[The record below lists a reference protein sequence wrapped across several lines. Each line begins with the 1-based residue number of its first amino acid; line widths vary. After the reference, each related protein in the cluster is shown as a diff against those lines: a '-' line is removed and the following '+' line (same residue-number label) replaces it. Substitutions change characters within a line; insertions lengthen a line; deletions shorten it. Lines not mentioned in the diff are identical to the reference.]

1 VAEDCI
7 FCKIAN
13 KEISADEVW
22 RDQDV
27 VAFRDINPMAPVHVL
42 VIPISHIASL
52 DQLQDQSLAG
62 KLILTASELARKL
75 DIDESG
81 YRVVINTGPE
91 AGQSVNHLH
100 LHLLGGRSM
109 SWPPG

>member
-1 VAEDCI
+1 MAEDCI

-42 VIPISHIASL
+42 VIPVSHIASL

-75 DIDESG
+75 DIDDSG

>member
-1 VAEDCI
+1 MAEDCI

-42 VIPISHIASL
+42 VIPVSHIASL

>member
-1 VAEDCI
+1 MAEDCI

>member
-1 VAEDCI
+1 MAEDCI

-42 VIPISHIASL
+42 VIPVSHVTSL

-75 DIDESG
+75 DINDSG

-100 LHLLGGRSM
+100 LHVLGGRSM

>member
-42 VIPISHIASL
+42 VIPVSHIASL